1 MSPAVR
7 PGHHETTLD
16 EARQMARVDDDGHVY
31 AKAPTA
37 SGAPAPSAAQD
48 ASSAQTPAPTP
59 EAEQVPA
66 TEQAGPAD
74 QAGAVAPREQSEQ
87 PEEIRSTAQP
97 AADEVYVGQY
107 PGATPEEALQYFTRK
122 FDDLFDRALLLK
134 ARVEASAD
142 GAKAL
147 RESREAL
154 LAELD
159 GGAWVGDVAA
169 LRGMLDELAHGIEA
183 LATRE
188 KEQAE
193 QAVAEHL
200 QVREGIVAEAE
211 AIAATD
217 PAAQHWKSA
226 QQRMSELF
234 EAWKA
239 EQKKPPRLT
248 KGQEDPYWKR
258 FRAARSAFDKE
269 RRTFFS
275 RRDKEH
281 SEVKRIKEELIA
293 RAEELQHSTDFGPT
307 TKAYHRLMDEWKA
320 AGRGARRSDDAQ
332 WARFRKAQD
341 VFFAA
346 RDAANAE
353 IDAEY
358 QANLEVKEQLLKELE
373 ALMPF
378 TAPETIRDRYHAL
391 LERWDA
397 AGRVPRGDVKRMEG
411 ALKRVQ
417 DAFREAEEA
426 HWRRTDP
433 ETVARQNSML
443 NQLDETIAGLE
454 QELERA
460 RAHGDART
468 IAEAEEALEARRS
481 WRRMIEES
489 A

>member
-16 EARQMARVDDDGHVY
+16 EARRTARVDDDGHVY
-31 AKAPTA
+31 ALAPVP
-37 SGAPAPSAAQD
+37 SEAPAPA
-48 ASSAQTPAPTP
+48 
-59 EAEQVPA
+59 AEQSAPNGPTEPA
-66 TEQAGPAD
+66 EPTEAAGSAEPTARDARADGHGRPAD
-74 QAGAVAPREQSEQ
+74 G
-87 PEEIRSTAQP
+87 
-97 AADEVYVGQY
+97 EVYVGQY
-107 PGATPEEALQYFTRK
+107 PGATADEALQYFTRK
-122 FDDLFDRALLLK
+122 FDDLFNRALLLK
-134 ARVEASAD
+134 ARVEAAAD
-142 GAKAL
+142 TAKAL

-154 LAELD
+154 LAELE

-169 LRGMLDELAHGIEA
+169 LRAMLDDLAEGIDA
-183 LATRE
+183 QAARE

-193 QAVAEHL
+193 QAVTEHL
-200 QVREGIVAEAE
+200 QVREEIVAEAE
-211 AIAATD
+211 RIAATD

-248 KGQEDPYWKR
+248 KSQEDPYWKR
-258 FRAARSAFDKE
+258 FRAARNTFDKE
-269 RRTFFS
+269 RRSFFS

-281 SEVKRIKEELIA
+281 GEIKRVKEELIA
-293 RAEELQHSTDFGPT
+293 RAEELQHSTDYGPT

-320 AGRGARRSDDAQ
+320 VGRGARRTDDAQ

-346 RDAANAE
+346 RDAANAQ

-358 QANLEVKEQLLKELE
+358 QANLEVKEQLLQELE

-378 TAPETIRDRYHAL
+378 RDPDAVRDRYHAL

-411 ALKRVQ
+411 GLKRVQ
-417 DAFREAEEA
+417 DAFREAEET

-443 NQLDETIAGLE
+443 SQLDETIAGLE
-454 QELERA
+454 QELEQA
-460 RAHGDART
+460 REQGDART

-489 A
+489 D

>member
-16 EARQMARVDDDGHVY
+16 EARQLARVDEDGHVY
-31 AKAPTA
+31 ATAPTS
-37 SGAPAPSAAQD
+37 SGTPEPAVRQEESAE
-48 ASSAQTPAPTP
+48 QTPAEQTGQPQEP
-59 EAEQVPA
+59 EGDQS
-66 TEQAGPAD
+66 AGRPS
-74 QAGAVAPREQSEQ
+74 AG
-87 PEEIRSTAQP
+87 
-97 AADEVYVGQY
+97 EVYVGQY
-107 PGATPEEALQYFTRK
+107 PGATSEEALQYFTRK
-122 FDDLFDRALLLK
+122 FDELFNRALLLK
-134 ARVEASAD
+134 ARVEAAAD

-159 GGAWVGDVAA
+159 GGAWVGDVPA
-169 LRGMLDELAHGIEA
+169 LRSMLAELAEGIDA
-183 LATRE
+183 LAARE
-188 KEQAE
+188 KEEAE

-200 QVREGIVAEAE
+200 TVREGIVAEAE
-211 AIAATD
+211 QIAATD
-217 PAAQHWKSA
+217 PGAQHWKSA

-248 KGQEDPYWKR
+248 KAQEDPYWKR
-258 FRAARSAFDKE
+258 FRAARNTFDKE
-269 RRTFFS
+269 RRAFFS

-281 SEVKRIKEELIA
+281 GEVKRIKEELIA

-320 AGRGARRSDDAQ
+320 AGRGARRTDDAQ

-341 VFFAA
+341 VFFAS
-346 RDAANAE
+346 RDAVNAE

-378 TAPETIRDRYHAL
+378 TAPETVRDRYHAL

-443 NQLDETIAGLE
+443 TQLDETIAGLE
-454 QELERA
+454 QELEQA
-460 RAHGDART
+460 RSAGDART
-468 IAEAEEALEARRS
+468 MLRRRRL
-481 WRRMIEES
+481 WRRG
-489 A
+489 AAGGG